1 MSDKLKKLTG
11 KNPKD
16 FEPVAFSVIN
26 NPDLELF
33 SELVSKD
40 DFLFDFIKQN
50 VASRLE
56 NACNSSNYLN
66 LIGFLKYYSPSYEE
80 FIVSTLA
87 RFADEDLTDSMLDL
101 FENGTE
107 DEKTYCAKFFSYIQ
121 DPLAIDLLKEHAYS
135 SNPAL
140 SANCAST
147 LAVLGETSSYQDAV
161 KKLASGDDFEKLD
174 AAKFLVS
181 YGNKEASDKI
191 INAIK
196 NSSMAENIAGELLYL
211 EDIFSILK
219 RNRSDGLMVLNS
231 IINGLGEIL
240 SLSQIFDFQL
250 YEVLEFLSN
259 SDKNSEIALI
269 LLNAKDKFETLTEN
283 DEYLFD
289 ESKEVKQEVREI
301 KELLDRNTESS
312 LVQLAELEIKE
323 DSLFVFTALELTTN
337 IEAVRKLLNSP
348 NQTLIL
354 KALEVLKRLNSLT
367 QEDKSIALNSVS
379 NSNIKTVIMAM

>member
-26 NPDLELF
+26 NPDIELF
-33 SELVSKD
+33 SELVSKE
-40 DFLFDFIKQN
+40 DFLFDFVKQN

-56 NACNSSNYLN
+56 KVCNHSNYLN

-80 FIVSTLA
+80 FITSTLA
-87 RFADEDLTDSMLDL
+87 RFADEDLTDNMLDI

-121 DPLAIDLLKEHAYS
+121 DPLAIDLLKKHAYS
-135 SNPAL
+135 ENPAL
-140 SANCAST
+140 SANCAYT
-147 LAVLGETSSYQDAV
+147 LAILGETSSYCTAV
-161 KKLASGDDFEKLD
+161 EKLNSDDDFEKLD
-174 AAKFLVS
+174 AVKFLVS
-181 YGNKEASDKI
+181 YGDKKVSDRI
-191 INAIK
+191 IGVMK
-196 NSSMAENIAGELLYL
+196 TSSMAENIAGELPYL
-211 EDIFSILK
+211 EDIFSILE
-219 RNRSDGLMVLNS
+219 RNQTDGLFVLNC

-250 YEVLEFLSN
+250 FDIFEYLTNAQIN
-259 SDKNSEIALI
+259 SQIATV

-289 ESKEVKQEVREI
+289 ESKDVKNEVNDIKNLLNSNTANSLQQLADNEI
-301 KELLDRNTESS
+301 KE
-312 LVQLAELEIKE
+312 Q
-323 DSLFVFTALELTTN
+323 SLFAFTALDLTQNT
-337 IEAVRKLLNSP
+337 EAVRKLLSSS

-354 KALEVLKRLNSLT
+354 KALEVLKQMDALT
-367 QEDKSIALNSVS
+367 SEDKSNALKAIS
-379 NSNIKTVIMAM
+379 NDNIKTIILAM